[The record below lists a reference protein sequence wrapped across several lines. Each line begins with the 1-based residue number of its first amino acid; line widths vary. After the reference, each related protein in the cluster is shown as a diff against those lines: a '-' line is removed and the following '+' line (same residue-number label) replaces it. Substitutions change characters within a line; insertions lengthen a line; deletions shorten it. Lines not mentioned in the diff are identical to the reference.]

1 MIGGLSLSM
10 RDQSGDFSIYLSIFL
25 MLIFLSVLTWIITK
39 RDLLKSF
46 IWVVLFVFMA
56 IVLIGGLIVACNK

>member
-1 MIGGLSLSM
+1 M

>member
-25 MLIFLSVLTWIITK
+25 MLILLSVLTWIITK
-39 RDLLKSF
+39 RDLLKNF
-46 IWVVLFVFMA
+46 IWVVLFVFVA

>member
-1 MIGGLSLSM
+1 M

-39 RDLLKSF
+39 RDLLKNF

-56 IVLIGGLIVACNK
+56 IALIGGLLVACN

>member
-1 MIGGLSLSM
+1 MFRGLSLSM

-39 RDLLKSF
+39 RDLLKNF